1 MYTGRVETGVLNT
14 KDVVNVLSR
23 DGEVREN
30 ARVMKILSRSG
41 LERLEVDKAEAGNIV
56 TLVGLNEGW

>member
-56 TLVGLNEGW
+56 TLVGLNEGR